1 MSKIII
7 ILGVILLTAEV
18 VRAYQPGIERAAHA
32 IADDVRQGLL
42 EDGIGD
48 GVGLAVAK

>member
-1 MSKIII
+1 MSKFFI
-7 ILGVILLTAEV
+7 ILGLVLLTAGI